1 MHKSLVLLVAVYSS
15 VAVAVTNHVYIYN
28 NDKSKSQVFGAVD
41 TRFCACVKNTQ
52 TGFIKGVNGGDIKL
66 FSTSDCTGNYQTL
79 GSNSEAKNTQWV
91 NSFSYGK
98 SGIASRGPDGY
109 CPDYYSFGQN

>member
-1 MHKSLVLLVAVYSS
+1 MLKSLVLLLAVYSS
-15 VAVAVTNHVYIYN
+15 VAVAVINHVYIYN
-28 NDKSKSQVFGAVD
+28 NNKSKSKIFGAVN
-41 TRFCACVKNTQ
+41 THFCAYWLIR
-52 TGFIKGVNGGDIKL
+52 GDSGGDIKL

-98 SGIASRGPDGY
+98 SGIPSRGPDGY
-109 CPDYYSFGQN
+109 CPDYYSFGQTN

>member
-1 MHKSLVLLVAVYSS
+1 MYITSPPPPFPPHSPPEHFSNFFSITMHKSLVLLLAVYSS

-28 NDKSKSQVFGAVD
+28 NNKSKSQVFGAID

-66 FSTSDCTGNYQTL
+66 FSSSDL
-79 GSNSEAKNTQWV
+79 GCRV
-91 NSFSYGK
+91 
-98 SGIASRGPDGY
+98 RL
-109 CPDYYSFGQN
+109 

>member
-1 MHKSLVLLVAVYSS
+1 MHKAIIVLLALAFYSGVAL
-15 VAVAVTNHVYIYN
+15 AVTNHVYIYN
-28 NDKSKSQVFGAVD
+28 NNKSKSQVFGAID

-66 FSTSDCTGNYQTL
+66 FSSNDCTGNFQTL
-79 GSNSEAKNTQWV
+79 ESNGEAKNAQWV

-98 SGIASRGPDGY
+98 SGIPSSGPFG
-109 CPDYYSFGQN
+109 CPDYYTLK